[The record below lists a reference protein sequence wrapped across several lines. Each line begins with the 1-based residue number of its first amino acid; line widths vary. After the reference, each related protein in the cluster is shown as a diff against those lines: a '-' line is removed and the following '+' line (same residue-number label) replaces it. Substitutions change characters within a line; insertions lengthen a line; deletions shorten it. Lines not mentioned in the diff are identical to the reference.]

1 MKIAFVSQPWN
12 QCPPVKGGSIS
23 IWINEVA
30 RRLSKACDVV
40 VYANSSKLQ
49 KKKELDGGVYYR
61 RISTSFENRFLR
73 YLKRFSQFYTVKR
86 PLFASRTYYL
96 GYVIK
101 VARDIRKQKCDIVHV
116 HNFSQFIP
124 VIRAYNPGVKIILHM
139 HCDWLVELDR
149 SMIKQRL
156 DRTDLIVGCSEY
168 ITEKIRRHFP
178 EYAHRCQ
185 TIYNGVDIEHFA
197 PEEDS
202 GKKNNDAKH
211 LLFVGRITPEK
222 GLHTLLEAFQ
232 ILVKQCPQVRMEI
245 VGPHD
250 QTPRSFIVD
259 LHNNNKVANLKWFYD
274 KNYLSQLKAMLCP
287 DIASKVTFSGHIQQ
301 AYLHNNYRNAD
312 VLVNPSFSESFGMSL
327 VEAMATE
334 VPVVATRV
342 GGMTEVIEEDKT
354 GILVEPGDA
363 PALAAAI
370 LRLLANEEM
379 RKSMGSAARKRAVE
393 LFSWDRIS
401 EKLLCQYKNIDEH
414 A

>member
-1 MKIAFVSQPWN
+1 
-12 QCPPVKGGSIS
+12 
-23 IWINEVA
+23 
-30 RRLSKACDVV
+30 
-40 VYANSSKLQ
+40 
-49 KKKELDGGVYYR
+49 
-61 RISTSFENRFLR
+61 
-73 YLKRFSQFYTVKR
+73 
-86 PLFASRTYYL
+86 
-96 GYVIK
+96 
-101 VARDIRKQKCDIVHV
+101 
-116 HNFSQFIP
+116 
-124 VIRAYNPGVKIILHM
+124 M

-156 DRTDLIVGCSEY
+156 DLADLIVGCSEY

-197 PEEDS
+197 PEKDS

-232 ILVKQCPQVRMEI
+232 ILVTQCPQVRMEI

-274 KNYLSQLKAMLCP
+274 KNYLSQLKAMLCS
-287 DIASKVTFSGHIQQ
+287 DTASKVTFSGHIQQ

-370 LRLLANEEM
+370 LRLLANEEV

-401 EKLLCQYKNIDEH
+401 EKLLCQYKNIDKH